1 MKNLKNIKTNNED
14 YFIMQNIVTGN
25 GLNTTKNKK
34 VEKSFDN
41 LVTAFNKGSLNSGQ
55 RGNSSNFQQTKQN
68 NSQESSIANMSKYHT
83 RASGKTQKLSKS
95 GGKKKTLSISPKRAH
110 DNQAKSHRGTTGGH
124 QSITIQSQNKK
135 MRENTQDLNQFIK
148 TLEKFSK
155 NSNLELGS

>member
-55 RGNSSNFQQTKQN
+55 RGNSSNF
-68 NSQESSIANMSKYHT
+68 
-83 RASGKTQKLSKS
+83 
-95 GGKKKTLSISPKRAH
+95 
-110 DNQAKSHRGTTGGH
+110 
-124 QSITIQSQNKK
+124 
-135 MRENTQDLNQFIK
+135 
-148 TLEKFSK
+148 
-155 NSNLELGS
+155 